1 MSMTSQIKE
10 KARQL
15 GFFKIGIA
23 RAEPF
28 PQLSALDEWLKYGRH
43 GEMLWMERTREK
55 RQNPSLVLPNV
66 RSLVMV
72 GMNYYI
78 SEPLENIQGLKFSRY
93 AWGEDYHILMEDK
106 LKQLTAFFLS
116 LFPSAKAKYYV
127 DTGPVMEK
135 PWAQKAGL
143 GWIGKNTN
151 LISPDH
157 GSYLFLGEILADV
170 DLDYDD
176 PGVDLCGNCS
186 LCIQAC
192 PTNALTP
199 YSLDSTKCISYLTIE
214 KKGEIPPDL
223 KKGIGEWVYGCD
235 ECQDVCPWNRRA
247 PVTSDPAFAPS
258 HFAPPLER
266 LADLSEAE
274 FRGMFKSSP
283 VERARYSGFLRNV
296 AIAMGN
302 GKSECFR
309 APLRKLSESPDRI
322 VAEHALWALRQLE
335 SK

>member
-28 PQLSALDEWLKYGRH
+28 PGLGALDEWLKYGKH

-66 RSLVMV
+66 RSIVMV

-78 SEPLENIQGLKFSRY
+78 SEPLENTQGLKFSRY
-93 AWGEDYHILMEDK
+93 AQGEDYHLLMENK

-143 GWIGKNTN
+143 GWVGKNTN

-186 LCIQAC
+186 LCVQAC
-192 PTNALTP
+192 PTSALTP

-214 KKGEIPPDL
+214 KRGEIPPEL

-235 ECQDVCPWNRRA
+235 DCQEVCPWNA
-247 PVTSDPAFAPS
+247 
-258 HFAPPLER
+258 
-266 LADLSEAE
+266 
-274 FRGMFKSSP
+274 SP
-283 VERARYSGFLRNV
+283 QETEEPGFLDVNPALQTLSVQSLHESDFNDRFRKSPIKRIKYQGLMRNLQ
-296 AIAMGN
+296 IAREN
-302 GKSECFR
+302 Q
-309 APLRKLSESPDRI
+309 
-322 VAEHALWALRQLE
+322 ALT
-335 SK
+335 